1 VVAVPLHL
9 PSQHPGR
16 VAMGARLFGILAVVA
31 LAAVQGTPSGVL
43 AVVLLAVSAVVC
55 GLASRRGVSGT
66 VLGLAEALAAS
77 VVIGT
82 QLGDQPYALLY
93 LIVPPFVAGLNAGL
107 AGTTGACLIEV
118 AVIDVLT
125 APSISLSVL
134 TDRMQVAAPWFLTSL
149 GTGLL
154 GAWLRQLEQEPPRD
168 HDAYHSARRLLAEL
182 RTVARSLS
190 AGLDAVGIA
199 QQILVEVHEAL
210 QAEAAVVLVR
220 TEGGVLVPLT
230 LDEGDRLSDV
240 GSDDPVVME
249 CWTTEA
255 PAQEIVEGRND
266 RMTRVALPLQAGLR
280 MVGVVVAE
288 CATSLSSVS
297 LQELR
302 SRLAEHSFRLDT
314 ALVFDEVRTLAT
326 ANERRRLAREIHDG
340 IAQEVASIGYT
351 VDEMIADSAS
361 DEQRETLRGL
371 RYELTRIVSE
381 LRLSIFDLRSEI
393 SHQAG
398 FGTALTD
405 YVRQVGTRSGMTVHL
420 SLNETPQR
428 LRVEVETEILRL
440 AQEAITNARRHSGAS
455 NLWVTFA
462 ADPPHAVLTIADDGH
477 GLGVPRS
484 DSYGLRIMRERA
496 DRIGASLDIRA
507 RDGGG
512 TEVSLTLA
520 PDTARASGRAAANIN
535 GSRQSSGTV
544 PGKDI
549 TDVYVGST
557 HR

>member
-1 VVAVPLHL
+1 MAAVPLL
-9 PSQHPGR
+9 PSQHWGR
-16 VAMGARLFGILAVVA
+16 AASAARLFGILAVVA
-31 LAAVQGTPSGVL
+31 LAAVQGTPAGVL
-43 AVVLLAVSAVVC
+43 AVILLALSAGLCVV
-55 GLASRRGVSGT
+55 ASRHGVSGI
-66 VLGLAEALAAS
+66 VLGLAEALVAS

-82 QLGDQPYALLY
+82 QLGEHPYTLLY
-93 LIVPPFVAGLNAGL
+93 LIVPPFVAGLTAGL
-107 AGTTGACLIEV
+107 AGATGAGLIEV
-118 AVIDVLT
+118 AVIAVLT
-125 APSISLSVL
+125 APTLSMTAL
-134 TDRMQVAAPWFLTSL
+134 TDRMQVTAPWFLTSF

-210 QAEAAVVLVR
+210 ADEAAVVLVR

-255 PAQEIVEGRND
+255 PAQEVVGGRND

-288 CATSLSSVS
+288 CPASLSSS
-297 LQELR
+297 ALQELR
-302 SRLAEHSFRLDT
+302 GRLSEHSFRLDT

-326 ANERRRLAREIHDG
+326 ADERRRLAREIHDG

-351 VDEMIADSAS
+351 VDEMIADSVSA
-361 DEQRETLRGL
+361 EQSETLRGL

-393 SHQAG
+393 SHHAG
-398 FGTALTD
+398 FGSALTD

-477 GLGVPRS
+477 GLGPPRS

-496 DRIGASLDIRA
+496 ERIGASLDIRA
-507 RDGGG
+507 RHGGG

-520 PDTARASGRAAANIN
+520 PDTTRAAGRAAA
-535 GSRQSSGTV
+535 SLDSSKQSSGTV
-544 PGKDI
+544 QGKGT
-549 TDVYVGST
+549 TDVYVGSP